1 MPYSFSA
8 LQKKGCKDPL
18 RDKGIRALSIIMAV
32 KEVTTRIQKELGIME
47 GKFTQLQVKFTQL
60 DARIDA
66 RLNDFQEGIKS
77 EVWSKIR
84 SELYSKL
91 YSLFEQYSG
100 QSPLVTVTGVMIG
113 KGKGILGSPPGFL
126 TKEHLVVS
134 HIPDLGHSSM
144 SSRGGTLEVGNTSF
158 RVNCPHFDGGN
169 FRGW

>member
-1 MPYSFSA
+1 
-8 LQKKGCKDPL
+8 
-18 RDKGIRALSIIMAV
+18 MAV
-32 KEVTTRIQKELGIME
+32 KKVTTRIQKELGIME
-47 GKFTQLQVKFTQL
+47 GEFTQLQVKFTQL

-77 EVWSKIR
+77 EVRSKIR
-84 SELYSKL
+84 SEL

-113 KGKGILGSPPGFL
+113 KGKGILGAPPGFL
-126 TKEHLVVS
+126 IKEHLVVS

-144 SSRGGTLEVGNTSF
+144 SLRGGTLEVGNTSF
-158 RVNCPHFDGGN
+158 RVNCPHFYGGN